1 MKAAVP
7 LLVAVLIVGLL
18 NLLQGFGV
26 FGGGNS
32 GDAAKGYTYE
42 VYTVDEVGL
51 MIKYLIDE
59 DFKKE
64 GKTEYPASILENP
77 RITLPRLMNYMSSE
91 GWELAEIKANG
102 LHFFRRAV
110 GSSLGE
116 EGAPRLA
123 STAPEG
129 GDDAADDAD
138 AAAAAGDDVDAATPA
153 TDAPTSDAGEPAGD
167 Q

>member
-7 LLVAVLIVGLL
+7 LLVVVLIVGIL

-26 FGGGNS
+26 FGGGA
-32 GDAAKGYTYE
+32 GGAAKGYVYE

-64 GKTEYPASILENP
+64 GKTEYPAAILENP

-91 GWELAEIKANG
+91 GWELVQIKANG
-102 LHFFRRAV
+102 LHFFRRPI
-110 GSSLGE
+110 GSPLGE

-123 STAPEG
+123 AKTPEG
-129 GDDAADDAD
+129 DED
-138 AAAAAGDDVDAATPA
+138 AAAPAAGDAAPA
-153 TDAPTSDAGEPAGD
+153 TDAPAPATDAAAPAGD

>member
-7 LLVAVLIVGLL
+7 LLVVVLIVGIL

-26 FGGGNS
+26 FGGSAG
-32 GDAAKGYTYE
+32 GAAKGYTYE
-42 VYTVDEVGL
+42 VYSVDEVGL

-64 GKTEYPASILENP
+64 GKNEYPASILENP

-91 GWELAEIKANG
+91 GWELVEIKANG
-102 LHFFRRAV
+102 LHLFRRPI

-116 EGAPRLA
+116 DGAPRLA
-123 STAPEG
+123 AKAPEG
-129 GDDAADDAD
+129 GADAAAPAAGDAD
-138 AAAAAGDDVDAATPA
+138 AAPAAPAADAPAADAAA
-153 TDAPTSDAGEPAGD
+153 PAGD

>member
-1 MKAAVP
+1 MKATVP

-26 FGGGNS
+26 FGGGA
-32 GDAAKGYTYE
+32 GGAADKGYTYE
-42 VYTVDEVGL
+42 VYSVDEVGL

-64 GKTEYPASILENP
+64 GKTEYPAAILENP

-91 GWELAEIKANG
+91 GWELVEIKANG
-102 LHFFRRAV
+102 LHLFRRPID
-110 GSSLGE
+110 SPLGE
-116 EGAPRLA
+116 DGAPRLA
-123 STAPEG
+123 AKAPEAG
-129 GDDAADDAD
+129 DAAPAADGAD
-138 AAAAAGDDVDAATPA
+138 AAADAAPAPAAEAPA
-153 TDAPTSDAGEPAGD
+153 TDAAAPTGD

>member
-7 LLVAVLIVGLL
+7 LLVVVLIVGIL

-26 FGGGNS
+26 FGGASS
-32 GDAAKGYTYE
+32 GAAKGYNYE
-42 VYTVDEVGL
+42 VYSVDEVGL

-91 GWELAEIKANG
+91 GWELVEIKPNG
-102 LHFFRRAV
+102 LHFFRRAI
-110 GSSLGE
+110 GSPLGE

-123 STAPEG
+123 AKAPEG
-129 GDDAADDAD
+129 GAD
-138 AAAAAGDDVDAATPA
+138 AAAPTGDDVAAPAADAPAPA
-153 TDAPTSDAGEPAGD
+153 TDAAAPAGD